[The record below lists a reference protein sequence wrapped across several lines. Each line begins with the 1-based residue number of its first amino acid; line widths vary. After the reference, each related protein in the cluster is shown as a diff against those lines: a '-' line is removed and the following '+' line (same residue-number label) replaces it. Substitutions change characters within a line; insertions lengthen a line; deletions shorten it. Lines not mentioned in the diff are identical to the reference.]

1 MPNLDPVRE
10 VEVQSKNPSEFKA
23 LRRGLALTVSALS
36 VFFLLVS
43 AAGIVA
49 VWVINQPLTED
60 ISRELAAAQ
69 ADLGAGLANLQASRG
84 ELESLQGQVGF
95 FQGVLDTLGTDAVQN
110 TRLLSDVVNR
120 VEGTISPLLE
130 RLSNGVDRIREAFES
145 VKRAVE
151 QLNELPLVAINLPG
165 EELLDSITESLDS
178 LEAQITETKEK
189 VESVSQITEDTV
201 DTLDSGFLTWEDF
214 VQRNLEQLDE
224 YERKIQAYQARLDYL
239 EANIPRW
246 VDAASIVLTL
256 LLTWL
261 AVSQIGMFVLAWSIY
276 SGKDLLARWR

>member
-1 MPNLDPVRE
+1 
-10 VEVQSKNPSEFKA
+10 
-23 LRRGLALTVSALS
+23 
-36 VFFLLVS
+36 
-43 AAGIVA
+43 
-49 VWVINQPLTED
+49 
-60 ISRELAAAQ
+60 
-69 ADLGAGLANLQASRG
+69 
-84 ELESLQGQVGF
+84 
-95 FQGVLDTLGTDAVQN
+95 
-110 TRLLSDVVNR
+110 
-120 VEGTISPLLE
+120 
-130 RLSNGVDRIREAFES
+130 VDRIREAFES

-224 YERKIQAYQARLDYL
+224 YERKIRAYQARLDYL